1 MYYSDGFRDTEAE
14 GVMLEIF
21 NLLNGVVNP
30 NNPIKGLRFYE
41 ELEEV
46 PLGFVVLQ
54 GPPGFGDHEDSENAN
69 YILAGSS
76 NIRSFIANHGRD
88 NSYVYFIDFIVHEL
102 YHSTQNIDLPRYV
115 SDQEY
120 YDMIETDCEYHSSLF
135 MYNYMGWIL
144 SHLSV
149 PLEVNF
155 NLSETFHNL
164 RKDRNAE
171 EYANMLNDPWVIN
184 M

>member
-1 MYYSDGFRDTEAE
+1 MGMPESPGALKTIQTGGEISEQNRANWAE
-14 GVMLEIF
+14 LAEVHPAFCCHMCENSRNILS
-21 NLLNGVVNP
+21 
-30 NNPIKGLRFYE
+30 GLQS
-41 ELEEV
+41 LD
-46 PLGFVVLQ
+46 LG
-54 GPPGFGDHEDSENAN
+54 DCRNKCDIDKINKN
-69 YILAGSS
+69 S

-102 YHSTQNIDLPRYV
+102 YHATQNIDLPRYV

-155 NLSETFHNL
+155 NLSETFHNS

-171 EYANMLNDPWVIN
+171 EYANMLNDPWIIK